1 MYDMYTVTDA
11 AANLLFLNSKWIAD
25 ERNITKIYSNPM
37 ASWAKG
43 PKTAVEYGCVN
54 QTLSTTV

>member
-25 ERNITKIYSNPM
+25 ERNIKKATVIQ
-37 ASWAKG
+37 WLVEQKG
-43 PKTAVEYGCVN
+43 LKP
-54 QTLSTTV
+54 L